1 MAVENE
7 ARLEQLY
14 KELGQA
20 YYEGGFEDPL
30 PQLLAYFDQITQ
42 LRNEMHQNMISD
54 GKPTV
59 CPRCGGQLEED
70 AVFCGNCGYKV
81 GGRG

>member
-1 MAVENE
+1 MDENKE
-7 ARLEQLY
+7 KSLEQLY

-30 PQLLAYFDQITQ
+30 PQLLTYFDQITQ
-42 LRNEMHQNMISD
+42 LRNEMYQNMISD

-59 CPRCGGQLEED
+59 CPKCGGQLEED
-70 AVFCGNCGYKV
+70 AVFCGNCGYKI